1 MSEGTEESSTG
12 LVAPPS
18 SASPANS
25 GVGPEEEPSAAGAG
39 EEGEGSAPPG
49 PVGLPVTCCVCLE
62 GEQVRGCLRS
72 EKICILPILACL
84 LSLALCTAGL
94 KWVFVDKIFE
104 YEPSTH
110 LDLKRIGS
118 DPLIV
123 ADPTESL
130 PKSSPQSYSSVSTS
144 TTGQT
149 EVPLRNTPTTG
160 PFSPSLPRVTVYN
173 PTLALT
179 VHTKSPGVSGPPSTI
194 RPTRTE
200 TVTPCSQPNVESNAI
215 HIPKFSVTSTTP
227 PVRTSSH
234 EKYCPESQKNYCV
247 NGGTC
252 FTIQVTPGTNKLLCR
267 CLPGFSGNRCQ
278 DIVPMKVMNQKQ
290 AEELYQKRVLT
301 ITGICIALLVVGI
314 MCVVAYCKT
323 KKQRKKLQDRLR
335 QSVRNE
341 RSAMPGMANGPQMH
355 SQAPE
360 SIQLANQ
367 YASKNPIPAEHT
379 IEKETSFSASQ
390 YTSSAQN
397 STAVTH
403 SCSQSWSNGR
413 GEGVLSDSRSG
424 PVASS
429 MENSRNITPGSRR
442 GRLNATGCARDLN
455 VAYLNNPRE
464 TPDSYKD
471 SPYSERYVSAMTT
484 PTRISPVELPCPA
497 SPKSPPSEMSAP
509 LSSLA
514 MSVPSVAVSPQGEEE
529 CPLLFTTPPRLRDK
543 QRQDH
548 AYSNGNQYQRSSAH
562 YNHGLEANSTPPSP
576 QRTAEDDD
584 YETTPEY
591 ETTVPQASKK
601 VTGSR
606 RASRAKVNGHVAHK
620 PESKSDSSSESSSS
634 ESETEDERVGEDTPF
649 LSIQNPLAV
658 SLESATSCRPS
669 DSSRT
674 NPALRLSA
682 QEDLQ
687 ARLSSVIVNQ
697 DPIAV

>member
-1 MSEGTEESSTG
+1 MSEGAEESSTG

-25 GVGPEEEPSAAGAG
+25 GVGPEEEHSAAGAG

-62 GEQVRGCLRS
+62 GEQVHGCLRS

-123 ADPTESL
+123 ADPTEGL
-130 PKSSPQSYSSVSTS
+130 PKSSPQSYSSAPTS
-144 TTGQT
+144 TTGQS
-149 EVPLRNTPTTG
+149 EVPLKNTPTTG
-160 PFSPSLPRVTVYN
+160 PFSPPLPRVTVYN
-173 PTLALT
+173 PTS
-179 VHTKSPGVSGPPSTI
+179 VHTKSPSVSGPPSTT
-194 RPTRTE
+194 RPARTE

-234 EKYCPESQKNYCV
+234 ETRCPESQKNYCV

-278 DIVPMKVMNQKQ
+278 DIVPMKVMNQKP
-290 AEELYQKRVLT
+290 EELYQKRVLT

-360 SIQLANQ
+360 NIQLANQ
-367 YASKNPIPAEHT
+367 YASKNAIPAEHT
-379 IEKETSFSASQ
+379 IEKETETSFSVSQ

-403 SCSQSWSNGR
+403 SCSQSWSNGGR

-429 MENSRNITPGSRR
+429 MENSRHITPGSRR

-484 PTRISPVELPCPA
+484 PTHISPVELPCPA

-529 CPLLFTTPPRLRDK
+529 RPLLFTTPPRLRDK
-543 QRQDH
+543 QHQDH

-591 ETTVPQASKK
+591 ETTVPQPSKK
-601 VTGSR
+601 LAGGR